1 MRENCLF
8 LVNTP
13 YQLMIAIN
21 LRETKYANYEAD
33 VVITDNISNYRN
45 LADSVRDAG
54 VFENVMVYN
63 IKEIYP
69 DKNSVALVR
78 RLLGDK
84 DIFDK
89 SYEVYLF
96 ANLDHGASGIYRM
109 LRKRNRQIKAIM
121 FEDGYASY
129 SGWYSD
135 FLTMYGSVPYDGNVC
150 KRLIFKTWFHRLVDN
165 VFCSVE
171 EILVFNSSIMI
182 YKPSF
187 RVENMK
193 PIDVKNSK

>member
-1 MRENCLF
+1 MRAKCLF

-21 LRETKYANYEAD
+21 LRKTEYLNDVAD
-33 VVITDNISNYRN
+33 VIITDNISNYKN
-45 LADSVRDAG
+45 LADSVMEAKI
-54 VFENVMVYN
+54 FENVMVYN

-69 DKNSVALVR
+69 DKNSVALAR

-89 SYEVYLF
+89 SYDVYLF

-109 LRKRNRQIKAIM
+109 LRKRNRHVKAIM

-135 FLTMYGSVPYDGNVC
+135 FLTMYGSVPYDGNIY
-150 KRLIFKTWFHRLVDN
+150 KRLIYKTWFHRLVDN
-165 VFCSVE
+165 VFCG
-171 EILVFNSSIMI
+171 
-182 YKPSF
+182 
-187 RVENMK
+187 VEN
-193 PIDVKNSK
+193 